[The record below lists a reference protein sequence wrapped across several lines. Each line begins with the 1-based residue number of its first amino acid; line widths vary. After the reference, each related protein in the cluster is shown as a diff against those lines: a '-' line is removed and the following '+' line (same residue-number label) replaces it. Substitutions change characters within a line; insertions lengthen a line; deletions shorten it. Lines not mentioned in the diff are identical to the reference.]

1 MTVTRGAAVTRII
14 ELMLV
19 VKIPLL
25 ALIVILGLKV
35 LYGEGE
41 GGGGGGG
48 RVLVVPGGGEAG
60 GQVAPRSVEAVT
72 TKAAAI
78 FLFEHCDF
86 FVRTIYSKKNVK
98 GQIHDIFYLV
108 EYIIGSIGC

>member
-19 VKIPLL
+19 VEIPLL

-35 LYGEGE
+35 LDGEGE

-48 RVLVVPGGGEAG
+48 RVFVAPGGRAGGGEAG
-60 GQVAPRSVEAVT
+60 GQVAPRSVEAAT
-72 TKAAAI
+72 TKGAAI
-78 FLFEHCDF
+78 FLFEQCDF
-86 FVRTIYSKKNVK
+86 FCSNNLRRLQKDRVTIY
-98 GQIHDIFYLV
+98 FTW
-108 EYIIGSIGC
+108 